1 MEWGLPTDHIEKIL
15 LAALLGFV
23 LGIER
28 DWSGKPAGIRTNM
41 IIAVSACLFTIL
53 SAEGFFGAEIVDPSR
68 VAAQIVTGVGFLGAG
83 ALIQQK
89 NHIVGLTTAANI
101 WLVAAIGMAV
111 GVGFAALA
119 AFTTLLISFSLLFLK
134 PLSHWLILKGQERA
148 KKYAW
153 PGE

>member
-1 MEWGLPTDHIEKIL
+1 MDWSLPSEHITKIL
-15 LAALLGFV
+15 LAALLGFIV
-23 LGIER
+23 GIER

-41 IIAVSACLFTIL
+41 IIAVSSCLFTIL
-53 SAEGFFGAEIVDPSR
+53 SIEGFFGNVVDTSR

-83 ALIQQK
+83 ALIHNK
-89 NHIVGLTTAANI
+89 NHVTGLTTAANI

-111 GVGFAALA
+111 GAGSSGLA
-119 AFTTLLISFSLLFLK
+119 AFVAVLTTFSLLFLK
-134 PLSHWLILKGQERA
+134 PVSHWLILKGKERA

>member
-1 MEWGLPTDHIEKIL
+1 MDWTLPSEHITKVL

-23 LGIER
+23 IGIER

-41 IIAVSACLFTIL
+41 IIAVSSCLFTIL
-53 SAEGFFGAEIVDPSR
+53 SAEGFFGAQMDASR

-83 ALIQQK
+83 ALIHTK

-111 GVGFAALA
+111 AVDFIGLAL
-119 AFTTLLISFSLLFLK
+119 FVTVLVTFSLVFLK
-134 PLSHWLILKGQERA
+134 PLSNWLILKGQRRA

>member
-1 MEWGLPTDHIEKIL
+1 MDWSLPSEHIVKIL

-23 LGIER
+23 VGLER

-41 IIAVSACLFTIL
+41 IIAVSSCLFTML
-53 SAEGFFGAEIVDPSR
+53 SAEGFFGNETDTSR

-83 ALIQQK
+83 ALIHNQS
-89 NHIVGLTTAANI
+89 HVVGLTTAANI

-111 GVGFAALA
+111 GVGFAGLA
-119 AFTTLLISFSLLFLK
+119 SFVTLLTTFSLLFLK
-134 PLSHWLILKGQERA
+134 PLSHWLILKGQHRA